1 MSKGDA
7 EGGFDS
13 PPFHSRTRAHGLAA
27 TARPDLATPERGRR
41 SGKMRLDIRQI
52 TLSDVLRAV
61 VEAAQPA
68 ARAKDLDVHLEI
80 DPQIDTIAADST
92 FL

>member
-1 MSKGDA
+1 
-7 EGGFDS
+7 
-13 PPFHSRTRAHGLAA
+13 
-27 TARPDLATPERGRR
+27 
-41 SGKMRLDIRQI
+41 MRLDIRQI
-52 TLSDVLRAV
+52 SLSDVLRAV

-80 DPQIDTIAADST
+80 DPEIDTIAADST